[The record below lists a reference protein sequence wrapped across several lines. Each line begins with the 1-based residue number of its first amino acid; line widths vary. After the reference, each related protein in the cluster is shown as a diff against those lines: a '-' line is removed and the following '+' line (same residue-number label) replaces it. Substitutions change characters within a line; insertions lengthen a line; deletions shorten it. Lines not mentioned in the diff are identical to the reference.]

1 MTFVADKSGNNPK
14 DLPWDH
20 FNRIVAAA
28 PTASV
33 PQYAGERVLNTGDG
47 NVYQAM
53 APIANSW
60 QIVTNVRR

>member
-14 DLPWDH
+14 DAPWDH
-20 FNRIVAAA
+20 FNRIVAATPA
-28 PTASV
+28 TST
-33 PQYAGERVLNTGDG
+33 PQYAGERVLCLADG

-60 QIVTNVRR
+60 QVVTNVRR